1 MSETVNTPTIAES
14 LVNSSHR
21 YRKEVMALP
30 FIAIEEMTKHMR
42 LITNLK
48 GKETEATIKPAG
60 KFRPY
65 HSEKVVGETGE
76 ILARTLETFPIEML
90 EEFDPENLY
99 KTVYGQ
105 PIDADK
111 IDLPI
116 VRRLLTEEMKS
127 ACRGLCDTV
136 ISGVRVADG
145 TDGADCFNGFDTIIA
160 LEKTAGN
167 ITLAKKNFMTLGTLT
182 EYNIGDKLFLMYK
195 MISEGLR
202 GDSKK
207 KLKLIVS
214 YKEKEM
220 YNVWYAMK
228 YGHGNFA
235 GVPEQQYLHG
245 TDNKVEIVAL
255 PGMAGAA
262 HCFIT
267 TQENMKIGVDT
278 LPKDTKYEVRRA
290 DNPNV
295 VQMHVKIYMGVEFAC
310 IEPEFLFVASRTV
323 KSDDVFMLSDKDEVV
338 FDDTVLTQSS
348 TAKVKLY
355 GFNMT
360 AATEVTIE
368 GTDAEMFAS
377 NANSVSA
384 ANANAAEGKEL
395 TITFTPT
402 TSAGDKTAVLH
413 VKNVTDDVDLRIILK
428 GKGTN
433 A

>member
-1 MSETVNTPTIAES
+1 MSETVNTPTIAQA

-30 FIAIEEMTKHMR
+30 SIALEELTKHMR
-42 LITNLK
+42 LIKNLK

-65 HSEKVVGETGE
+65 HSEKVVSSTGE
-76 ILARTLETFPIEML
+76 ILARTLETHPVELL

-99 KTVYGQ
+99 TTIYGQ
-105 PIDADK
+105 PVDAEK

-116 VRRLLTEEMKS
+116 VRRMCTEEMKS
-127 ACRGLCDTV
+127 ACSGLCDAI
-136 ISGVRVADG
+136 ISGVYDADG
-145 TDGADCFNGFDTIIA
+145 TDVLDCINGLDTIIA
-160 LEKTAGN
+160 NEKSSGN
-167 ITLAKKNFMTLGTLT
+167 ISLSKKNFMTLGTLT

-195 MISEGLR
+195 QISEGLR
-202 GDSKK
+202 GGTKK
-207 KLKLIVS
+207 KLKLVLS

-228 YGHGNFA
+228 FGHGNFA
-235 GVPEQQYLHG
+235 GVPDQQYLHG
-245 TDNKVEIVAL
+245 TDNKLEIVAL

-267 TQENMKIGVDT
+267 VQENMKLGIDT
-278 LPKDTKYEVRRA
+278 LPKDTTYEVRRA

-295 VQMHVKIYMGVEFAC
+295 VQMHVKFYIGVEFAC

-323 KSDDVFMLSDKDEVV
+323 KSDDVYMLSDKDEIV
-338 FDDTVLTQSS
+338 FEDTVLAQSA

-360 AATEVTIE
+360 DATEVSIE
-368 GTDAEMFAS
+368 GANAAMFAS
-377 NANSVSA
+377 SASSVSA
-384 ANANAAEGKEL
+384 ANANAAEGVEL

-402 TSAGDKTAVLH
+402 TSAGDKTAVLC
-413 VKNVTDDVDLRIILK
+413 VKNLTDDVDLRIVLK
-428 GKGTN
+428 GKGL
-433 A
+433 AG